1 VLAFQIN
8 FACACSNFGG
18 LVTRSSNRFQLPRF
32 QPMDWDGDRFADV
45 VEGWYQDYSP
55 DFLWRPVALVI
66 CMRLSLWRAAHVVV
80 AGSAK

>member
-1 VLAFQIN
+1 
-8 FACACSNFGG
+8 
-18 LVTRSSNRFQLPRF
+18 
-32 QPMDWDGDRFADV
+32 MDWDGDRFADV